1 MQFGAN
7 QSNMSVTVY
16 AAGKAR
22 KRAIGMTTLRE
33 QAYRKITGLLSS
45 GALAPGLVVSQ
56 RELVEQTGSNLGAV
70 REAIPRLEAEG
81 LIIPLRQRGM
91 MVPSIDVAFVR
102 NAYHLRRILELEA
115 VRSLP
120 VQFGNEEIGAW
131 IDRHEQF
138 LDAIGNSRSTNTV
151 GAVQTMDWSMHQALI
166 DSLENDLIS
175 RTYRVNAIK
184 IRMASQARLRVT
196 TKNAQRILGEHLDF
210 LHALHKGNAV
220 EAAAALELHIENSQ
234 SLALGGS
241 LSQVANA

>member
-1 MQFGAN
+1 M
-7 QSNMSVTVY
+7 
-16 AAGKAR
+16 
-22 KRAIGMTTLRE
+22 GMTTLRE
-33 QAYRKITGLLSS
+33 QAYQKITGLLSS
-45 GALAPGLVVSQ
+45 GALSPGLVVSQ

-120 VQFGNEEIGAW
+120 SRIGEDEIAGW
-131 IDRHEQF
+131 IDRHTQF
-138 LDAIGNSRSTNTV
+138 LAAVDKNSNTETV

-184 IRMASQARLRVT
+184 IRMASQSRLRVT
-196 TKNAQRILGEHLDF
+196 AKNARRILGEHLAF
-210 LHALHKGNAV
+210 LHALAKGNA
-220 EAAAALELHIENSQ
+220 AAAATALDLHIENSQ
-234 SLALGGS
+234 VLALGGS
-241 LSQVANA
+241 LPQTTMD